1 MWGLKSGLT
10 TCAPSRT
17 SSGTER
23 FYSKTPMCLPLS
35 SQSGPPLPA
44 QAPTSLPSPVLP
56 ARRSLSGRA
65 VEAEAP
71 ADHLPLRHPL
81 GAQGAAR
88 SSRPPPTPP
97 HPPLPT
103 RLHGRYLSNSWSS
116 SIAGA
121 ASGILRWCCWIG
133 GSNPYRE
140 TCRRSRKEGTT
151 DGRSRRRKEG
161 GGAAA
166 ARHCPAA
173 GRGVYVPP
181 GGPAHRP
188 RPRREE
194 GGGEVR
200 GAHLEFPELSLS
212 AEPAGRGGVG
222 LLSPLEAENRPWALG
237 FSPRHLTPGDGEG
250 GGALPVGPQ
259 ITFLLRAESGL

>member
-1 MWGLKSGLT
+1 MGQCGDLSPASQLVLPPGHLVVLSVSTPKHPCVFPSL
-10 TCAPSRT
+10 PSRGPL
-17 SSGTER
+17 SPLRRPLLS
-23 FYSKTPMCLPLS
+23 PPLS
-35 SQSGPPLPA
+35 SQPGARCLAGPWRRRPRPTTGPSATRSGRRARPA
-44 QAPTSLPSPVLP
+44 PP
-56 ARRSLSGRA
+56 AR
-65 VEAEAP
+65 
-71 ADHLPLRHPL
+71 LP
-81 GAQGAAR
+81 
-88 SSRPPPTPP
+88 
-97 HPPLPT
+97 PPLPT

-188 RPRREE
+188 RPRSEE

-200 GAHLEFPELSLS
+200 VAHLEFPELSLS